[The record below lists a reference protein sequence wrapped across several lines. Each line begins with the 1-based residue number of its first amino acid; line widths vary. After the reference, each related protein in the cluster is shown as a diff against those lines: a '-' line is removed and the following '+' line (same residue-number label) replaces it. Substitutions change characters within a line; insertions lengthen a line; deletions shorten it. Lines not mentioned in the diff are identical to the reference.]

1 MAFLHYLLLCEAVPQ
16 LLPEN
21 HQPKSVCLYETSNE
35 VLKKGRLSNYSTT
48 KSSTI
53 KNRHQSSQVP
63 RLLFLQKS
71 PTGLHSRV
79 SQPLSCPLQTFSI
92 YLITSTAD
100 YCSLPVHTCSAI
112 SFGLI
117 FLSRMVIYSREVF
130 YGLPGD

>member
-1 MAFLHYLLLCEAVPQ
+1 MAFLYYLLLCEAVPQ

-21 HQPKSVCLYETSNE
+21 HQPKSVCFMRLPMKS
-35 VLKKGRLSNYSTT
+35 KKGRLSNGSTA

-53 KNRHQSSQVP
+53 KNRHQSSEVP
-63 RLLFLQKS
+63 WLIFLQKF

-79 SQPLSCPLQTFSI
+79 SQPLSCSLQTFSI
-92 YLITSTAD
+92 YLITSTTD

-112 SFGLI
+112 SFGFI

-130 YGLPGD
+130 YGLPGG